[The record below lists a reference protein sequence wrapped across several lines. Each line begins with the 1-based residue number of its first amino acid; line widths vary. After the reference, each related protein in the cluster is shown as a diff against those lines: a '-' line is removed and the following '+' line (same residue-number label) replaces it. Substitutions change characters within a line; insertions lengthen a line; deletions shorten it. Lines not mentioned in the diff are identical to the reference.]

1 LKGEII
7 MKKTALFFMFILV
20 AALCLTAAATPAP
33 AKLRPALL
41 VIDIQNAYLP
51 RMDETNVK
59 RALPMINYVIALF
72 RDNGFPVI
80 RVYHTDPK
88 SGPAPDSEA
97 FQFPKTTAIKPDDPM
112 IVKNYPDAF
121 KKTNLDGL
129 LKEKN
134 VNTLFLCGLS
144 ATGCVLATYH
154 GALDLDYDVFMV
166 KGALISADAVA
177 TGDVENICVTID
189 YWPLKLLLEN
199 ICR

>member
-1 LKGEII
+1 VKKGILFLLLILLPSLWVSAEA
-7 MKKTALFFMFILV
+7 TASEVKM
-20 AALCLTAAATPAP
+20 
-33 AKLRPALL
+33 RPALL

-51 RMDETNVK
+51 RMDETDVK

-72 RDNGFPVI
+72 HDNGFPVI
-80 RVYHTDPK
+80 RVYHTDPA

-97 FQFPKTTAIKPDDPM
+97 FQFPKTTAIKPDDPQV
-112 IVKNYPDAF
+112 VKNYPDAF
-121 KKTNLDGL
+121 KKTNLDSL

-154 GALDLDYDVFMV
+154 GALDLDYYMFMV

-177 TGDVENICVTID
+177 TGDVENICRTVD
-189 YWPLKLLLEN
+189 YWSLKLLLEN